1 MDTVDTVF
9 NHVSNLKNY
18 LKGFIKFSYD
28 VHGFQFIMKEY
39 YTGDDKVLINHLYS
53 GEFKP
58 KHTETYYEPSWKDY
72 TAEQF
77 YKARDIINDI
87 LGTELTFENEHCYML
102 IFDNHFHLATRVPV
116 APNSDRVICFT
127 VYNEELKNENV

>member
-1 MDTVDTVF
+1 MDSVDTVF

-18 LKGFIKFSYD
+18 HNGFIKFSYD
-28 VHGFQFIMKEY
+28 VHGFQFIMKNY
-39 YTGDDKVLINHLYS
+39 HTGKDKVLINHLY
-53 GEFKP
+53 GKP
-58 KHTETYYEPSWKDY
+58 FNPIQNETYYEPSWKEY

-87 LGTELTFENEHCYML
+87 LGTELTFENEYCYML
-102 IFDNHFHLATRVPV
+102 IFDDYFHLATRSPV
-116 APNSDRVICFT
+116 TQCSDRVICFT